1 MSGARPLW
9 NAVCSV
15 LLCSSV
21 RERKVLPEWKNT
33 KHVNRKCQ
41 DISQAAPFSFREKAE
56 YATRGGSSTFKNMPF
71 LRQEG
76 RLLRTRKAYSRM
88 QNVTHWFLVGY
99 IFCYRWCYLRVVSV
113 ANLAGC
119 KVFLSPCWS
128 VSDREI
134 VCEVVPIGLLAWGVE
149 VFSLTLR
156 NSFSHRRHS
165 FFSWRTFLSL
175 TDLTDLTEPFHQRFD
190 PTERL
195 RHTEFTEAF
204 QLRLAVTFCDI
215 GWLNVSVKLC
225 VFCSSV

>member
-1 MSGARPLW
+1 
-9 NAVCSV
+9 
-15 LLCSSV
+15 
-21 RERKVLPEWKNT
+21 
-33 KHVNRKCQ
+33 
-41 DISQAAPFSFREKAE
+41 
-56 YATRGGSSTFKNMPF
+56 MPF

-76 RLLRTRKAYSRM
+76 RLLRARRAYTWM

-128 VSDREI
+128 VSEREMY
-134 VCEVVPIGLLAWGVE
+134 VRLPLWGCLCGAWG

-190 PTERL
+190 PTEGL

-204 QLRLAVTFCDI
+204 QLRLAVTLCDI